1 MPTSLAGSTLAV
13 SRSTPTEAT
22 SAGFAALSYTQ
33 VKGVKVFGEIGNQYA
48 TTVKNCIGMD
58 RPYQAMSGLAE
69 LSVQVELIRI
79 VDTGQDML
87 RGAVGLDAACSYRV
101 TRPDGSQVY
110 FTAQVNGLMNG
121 GFTSTSI
128 AEQKCSMAVL
138 SKVIEVN

>member
-13 SRSTPTEAT
+13 AQSTPTDVTA
-22 SAGFAALSYTQ
+22 AGFAAISYTQ

-48 TTVKNCIGMD
+48 TTVRNCIGMA
-58 RPYQAMSGLAE
+58 RPHQTMSGLAE

-79 VDTGQDML
+79 ADVGQDML
-87 RGAVGLDAACSYRV
+87 RALVGIDPACSCRV
-101 TRPDGSQVY
+101 MRPDGSKIY

-128 AEQKCSMAVL
+128 AEQKCNLAVL
-138 SKVIEVN
+138 SKVIEVD

>member
-13 SRSTPTEAT
+13 AQSMPTDVTA
-22 SAGFAALSYTQ
+22 AGFAALSYTQ
-33 VKGVKVFGEIGNQYA
+33 VKGVKVVGEIGNQYA
-48 TTVKNCIGMD
+48 TTVKNCIGMA
-58 RPYQAMSGLAE
+58 RPYQTMSGLAE

-79 VDTGQDML
+79 ADVGQDML
-87 RGAVGLDAACSYRV
+87 RAVVGLDVAYSYRV
-101 TRPDGSQVY
+101 TRPDGSKIY